1 MDIARTQSPFA
12 DIALP
17 DFVDIILEGGE
28 RGDEA
33 MYYLLHERLER
44 QLRHR
49 FEVYQHQLLDDF
61 EDVVEDFFLDRSEGE
76 LITMTGEGTDTVVQ
90 LEGEE
95 DRGCLCQREASTRR
109 QLFEREGISLFQ
121 QIDDTLLF

>member
-1 MDIARTQSPFA
+1 MDLARTQSQFT
-12 DIALP
+12 DITIPA
-17 DFVDIILEGGE
+17 FEDIILEGGE

-49 FEVYQHQLLDDF
+49 FEVYQHQLLDEY
-61 EDVVEDFFLDRSEGE
+61 EDVVEDFFLDRSAGE
-76 LITMTGEGTDTVVQ
+76 LITMSGEGMDAVVQ
-90 LEGEE
+90 LEGEK

-109 QLFEREGISLFQ
+109 QLFEREGLALFQ

>member
-1 MDIARTQSPFA
+1 MDIARTQSQFT
-12 DIALP
+12 DITIP

-49 FEVYQHQLLDDF
+49 FEVYRHQLLDEY

-76 LITMTGEGTDTVVQ
+76 LITMSGEGMDAVVQ
-90 LEGEE
+90 LEGEK
-95 DRGCLCQREASTRR
+95 DRSCLCQRKTCTRR
-109 QLFEREGISLFQ
+109 QLFECEDLSLFQ
-121 QIDDTLLF
+121 QIDDALLC